1 MKRKSMGVIV
11 AGVLMCLSGGVV
23 AQECVVTTYL
33 GRMLG
38 SHPSIRAKELNLQS
52 ADGLVTS
59 AWMQFLPTPS
69 ISVDK
74 GPSNTAANGGGDRAA
89 IYRISQPIWAGGR
102 LTAGLDASRLR
113 REQAQLDIQDTV
125 QALSLKFIS
134 LYQSWWSLDAK
145 LRIQKRDLLRLES
158 LRDMMVRRVAS
169 GVSAEIDLDLAG
181 VRVVQQQS
189 DVAQTERAL
198 ASVLGQIRAMFGE
211 EVQLEPVALAD
222 VPKVNLSYESLMAR
236 VVDVS
241 PVLRKAQV
249 AERLARVEV
258 DQIKADA
265 SPSLTVRAERQ
276 DGSYSGSLS
285 SGHRVYAS
293 MQFSLGAAGSVMPQ
307 IAAASSRA
315 VAASQDV
322 DAVRRDVAGQIKS
335 DWEDYHSVVERLPRL
350 QRATQSASAVVDS
363 SLRLFTGGRRSWLD
377 LINSVREH
385 SQSELYLI
393 EARASLVG
401 SGFKIQLLTG
411 QLAQHAS
418 VAR

>member
-1 MKRKSMGVIV
+1 
-11 AGVLMCLSGGVV
+11 
-23 AQECVVTTYL
+23 
-33 GRMLG
+33 
-38 SHPSIRAKELNLQS
+38 
-52 ADGLVTS
+52 
-59 AWMQFLPTPS
+59 
-69 ISVDK
+69 
-74 GPSNTAANGGGDRAA
+74 
-89 IYRISQPIWAGGR
+89 
-102 LTAGLDASRLR
+102 
-113 REQAQLDIQDTV
+113 
-125 QALSLKFIS
+125 
-134 LYQSWWSLDAK
+134 
-145 LRIQKRDLLRLES
+145 
-158 LRDMMVRRVAS
+158 
-169 GVSAEIDLDLAG
+169 
-181 VRVVQQQS
+181 
-189 DVAQTERAL
+189 
-198 ASVLGQIRAMFGE
+198 
-211 EVQLEPVALAD
+211 
-222 VPKVNLSYESLMAR
+222 MAR

-258 DQIKADA
+258 NQIKADA
-265 SPSLTVRAERQ
+265 SPSLTVRAEKQ

-385 SQSELYLI
+385 SQSELHLI